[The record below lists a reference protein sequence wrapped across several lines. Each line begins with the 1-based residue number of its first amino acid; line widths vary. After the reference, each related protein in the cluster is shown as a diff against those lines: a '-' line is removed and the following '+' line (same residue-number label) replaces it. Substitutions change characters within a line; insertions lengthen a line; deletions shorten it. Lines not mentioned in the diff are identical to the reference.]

1 MKQRDAS
8 HVKPSWRL
16 LSTITLPII
25 ERLEQMQRQGVE
37 QKTVTEK
44 QAEKKYSWRD
54 LVISAADMQH
64 MTDEE
69 LDAHDRRSRRIIK
82 IMEKTA

>member
-1 MKQRDAS
+1 
-8 HVKPSWRL
+8 
-16 LSTITLPII
+16 
-25 ERLEQMQRQGVE
+25 
-37 QKTVTEK
+37 VTEK
-44 QAEKKYSWRD
+44 QAQKTYSWRD

-69 LDAHDRRSRRIIK
+69 LDAHDRRSRRIVK